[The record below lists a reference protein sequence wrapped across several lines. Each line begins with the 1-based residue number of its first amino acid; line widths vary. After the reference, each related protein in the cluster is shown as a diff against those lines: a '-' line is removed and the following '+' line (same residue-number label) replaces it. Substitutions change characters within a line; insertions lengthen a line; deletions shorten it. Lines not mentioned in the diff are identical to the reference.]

1 MTQPAAADCEVI
13 RDVIGQPINAISSLA
28 FVVVAFALARRRPV
42 LAAAAGAVGLGS
54 WLFHGPMPTRAEWVH
69 DTSLAMLALALLL
82 EARPAWWLVGSGA
95 IAVFF
100 AVAPGSAEVTTAALA
115 VIAFVVVVRRSA
127 RALIPVLPLLG
138 IGVVFAVLSRT
149 GAPLCDP
156 ASLLQGHAAW
166 HVLGAAALW
175 VWARSEESTEP
186 VAETDHR

>member
-1 MTQPAAADCEVI
+1 MTEPASADCEVI

-28 FVVVAFALARRRPV
+28 FIAVALVLARRRPV
-42 LAAAAGAVGLGS
+42 LAAASGAVGLGS
-54 WLFHGPMPTRAEWVH
+54 VLFHGPMPAWAEWAH
-69 DTSLAMLALALLL
+69 DTSLAMLALALML
-82 EARPAWWLVGSGA
+82 EAKPGLWLGGSA
-95 IAVFF
+95 VIAALF
-100 AVAPGSAEVTTAALA
+100 AVAPRSAEVTTAVLA
-115 VIAFVVVVRRSA
+115 VVAVVVVVRRSA